1 MFRIRY
7 KVENGTNGLIEG
19 HVDHLL
25 IRDERS
31 FPLHEGWH
39 RAAPLEGGASYEAEV
54 EFPGLETG
62 RYELWLTLDSQG
74 DYEQGYDELVIG
86 SEAVSGGD
94 APGGHAARGDR
105 GDGQW
110 AHTYHVTVITKP
122 APVEPIHAGEPFR
135 IEYEAYNEGG
145 PAEPGDQGLVLHRG
159 SGSDMGEL
167 VAPGPAGPGPALLAD
182 RGGSRTPRGR
192 RRVRAQ
198 VEAGGRQPRPGGRLD
213 GRDAVPAAAGALIR
227 RAGGSDHRTSLR
239 SDPGARRR
247 RRRATG
253 CATGGAW

>member
-145 PAEPGDQGLVLHRG
+145 QQSPATKDWCYIEGAGATWESWWHQDPLDPGQHYWPTV
-159 SGSDMGEL
+159 E
-167 VAPGPAGPGPALLAD
+167 VPALPEGDGAYVLKW
-182 RGGSRTPRGR
+182 
-192 RRVRAQ
+192 
-198 VEAGGRQPRPGGRLD
+198 RLEVD
-213 GRDAVPAAAGALIR
+213 NPD
-227 RAGGSDHRTSLR
+227 RAGGS
-239 SDPGARRR
+239 
-247 RRRATG
+247 TG
-253 CATGGAW
+253 ETPFRLPPAP